1 MRPWGLG
8 GTDQRVNHPRPG
20 ALAPVRRSSGML
32 VFLAL
37 FVAPPDARSQLAP
50 TTEHCIRVEVRN
62 DQFLDVNIRPY
73 VNGIAVGEKI
83 YVQGLRSGSFSLRAA
98 TYLNAQL
105 QFAIDPV
112 GSSEVHFVPGHSGLH
127 IASTSTLVEIRVAS
141 RIWLSTLSLVD
152 LEDPPSGCPPPR
164 QAARSGREIDQRG
177 VVWGGYGDLV
187 GKSSL
192 RAYRMESFV
201 GGI

>member
-1 MRPWGLG
+1 M
-8 GTDQRVNHPRPG
+8 TDQRVNHPRPG

-37 FVAPPDARSQLAP
+37 FVAPSDARSQLAP

-73 VNGIAVGEKI
+73 VNGIAVGEKL

-164 QAARSGREIDQRG
+164 
-177 VVWGGYGDLV
+177 
-187 GKSSL
+187 
-192 RAYRMESFV
+192 
-201 GGI
+201 

>member
-1 MRPWGLG
+1 M
-8 GTDQRVNHPRPG
+8 TDQRVNHPRPG

-37 FVAPPDARSQLAP
+37 FVAPSDARSQLAP
-50 TTEHCIRVEVRN
+50 TTEPCIRVEVRN

-73 VNGIAVGEKI
+73 VNGIAVGEKL

-152 LEDPPSGCPPPR
+152 LEDPPSGCPPTR
-164 QAARSGREIDQRG
+164 QAARSGREIDPAHLDILTSRRSAVRVRQRPLIKERISG
-177 VVWGGYGDLV
+177 
-187 GKSSL
+187 
-192 RAYRMESFV
+192 
-201 GGI
+201 